1 MHGIL
6 IHNGTSGSQGTL
18 GGLAEAGRRIGEH
31 LIAALDEAR
40 LCSNDPV
47 CTERDPS
54 AQHDPMHLQGAA
66 CHGCPLI
73 AEPSCAQR
81 SNGSTAPSS
90 CRPSLSRT
98 RLSLSER
105 QPDPELGA
113 SVAGRPSDR
122 SRTSVHGS
130 VRGPGGRRDGGR
142 IVLAARSG
150 LGPQHAALSLNALA
164 AELKPRADAAVHELA
179 TSGPDIAG
187 TTRDTGVV
195 LRELFAEA
203 EHRVLVIG
211 FAVQDGEIFAI
222 SRIGCVSGLI
232 SRCASAAMSGPSPAT
247 RRGRTRC
254 CARRGLRTWCGQ
266 ALRTS
271 RDVLVN
277 TRKLAHPRGVEPPTP
292 RSVVWCSIQL
302 SYGRVPRSLPA
313 CKGR

>member
-1 MHGIL
+1 MVRYAVPAVGETAAEL
-6 IHNGTSGSQGTL
+6 SSP
-18 GGLAEAGRRIGEH
+18 LA
-31 LIAALDEAR
+31 
-40 LCSNDPV
+40 
-47 CTERDPS
+47 
-54 AQHDPMHLQGAA
+54 
-66 CHGCPLI
+66 
-73 AEPSCAQR
+73 
-81 SNGSTAPSS
+81 
-90 CRPSLSRT
+90 
-98 RLSLSER
+98 
-105 QPDPELGA
+105 
-113 SVAGRPSDR
+113 
-122 SRTSVHGS
+122 
-130 VRGPGGRRDGGR
+130 
-142 IVLAARSG
+142 SG

-222 SRIGCVSGLI
+222 SRIGCVSGSI
-232 SRCASAAMSGPSPAT
+232 SRCASASMSGPSPAT

-254 CARRGLRTWCGQ
+254 CARRGLRAWCGQ

-277 TRKLAHPRGVEPPTP
+277 TRKLARPRGVEPPTP

-313 CKGR
+313 CKGTQLLHRAAESKADQRAGGKHGSVPELPDSYCKILSRNGQPRATRFERYFNFRGICCKFAAHVPDDDGRFVAAGGPPE